1 MHGAGGVGNVTTTT
15 MRDEELLLYQRPRGL
30 GGLRQCDLDNMRRNL
45 QPEGTRI
52 HDNGS
57 LRRLPRGTKR
67 EMKEGMYERV
77 IIPPPILDRTNQP
90 ERINL
95 DDVLGSD
102 TDERMAFEGS
112 SSLNPMQ
119 SAVFDA
125 AYNTRENLLICA
137 PTGEFDGGGKGGRI
151 YVVIV
156 YCFLISPCWCV
167 IVWYA
172 PFLQLTHSISHL
184 LAASLDNENKA
195 RARRMSRCLQSSR
208 TCTTLASSVAAI
220 VTTMSTMTAIPT
232 ASALEGRSCTSPP

>member
-1 MHGAGGVGNVTTTT
+1 MDGAGGVGNVTTTT

-30 GGLRQCDLDNMRRNL
+30 GGLRQCDLDDMRRNL

-102 TDERMAFEGS
+102 TDERMALEGS

-119 SAVFDA
+119 SVVFDA
-125 AYNTRENLLICA
+125 AYNKRENLLICA
-137 PTGEFDGGGKGGRI
+137 PTGEFDGGGKGGKGGKNLCPYRI
-151 YVVIV
+151 LFSHLTVLVC
-156 YCFLISPCWCV
+156 YCLVRTLPS
-167 IVWYA
+167 
-172 PFLQLTHSISHL
+172 THSLHL
-184 LAASLDNENKA
+184 ALARCIA
-195 RARRMSRCLQSSR
+195 RQRK
-208 TCTTLASSVAAI
+208 
-220 VTTMSTMTAIPT
+220 
-232 ASALEGRSCTSPP
+232 